1 MMTLEALAA
10 QRLEQWRAAGLSR
23 RPATFVLC
31 RVIVDKTVATSLTDG
46 RPPSFCSRWAPFVVW
61 GLVEWGFAVFPDWGL
76 VVAAG
81 VDVVLGDD
89 GAGVFE

>member
-1 MMTLEALAA
+1 MT
-10 QRLEQWRAAGLSR
+10 SDTVSH
-23 RPATFVLC
+23 PIVLC

>member
-1 MMTLEALAA
+1 MTSDTSG
-10 QRLEQWRAAGLSR
+10 R
-23 RPATFVLC
+23 TNVLC

-46 RPPSFCSRWAPFVVW
+46 RPPSFCSRWAPFVFW